1 MRLPLAGLRLGRR
14 GGARPG
20 GIAQAGLKW
29 LEQVF
34 LYRDEFVRV
43 IIGQVVPRPH
53 RDGVVGTRLLA
64 HPAVDTAQQVDL
76 IALGVALSGRD
87 PAFGRILRR
96 LDHDATDRAGYGA
109 ELTTAALFQAV
120 RVPMQDMAAAAA
132 GRHDRLPLWV
142 LDGDTRP
149 GILPERCAQG
159 PDACERPFLH

>member
-76 IALGVALSGRD
+76 IALGVAFTGRA
-87 PAFGRILRR
+87 PASGRILRR
-96 LDHDATDRAGYGA
+96 LDHDATDRSRDGPRRAPN
-109 ELTTAALFQAV
+109 ALI
-120 RVPMQDMAAAAA
+120 
-132 GRHDRLPLWV
+132 
-142 LDGDTRP
+142 T
-149 GILPERCAQG
+149 
-159 PDACERPFLH
+159 